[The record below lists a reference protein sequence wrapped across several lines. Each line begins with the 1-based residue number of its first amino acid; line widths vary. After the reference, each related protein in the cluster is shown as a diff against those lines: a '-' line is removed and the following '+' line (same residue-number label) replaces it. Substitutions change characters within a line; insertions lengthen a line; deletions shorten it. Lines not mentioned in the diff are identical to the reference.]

1 MHFTFTAL
9 LEATKNWHLIIVNG
23 LINSV
28 LFLDLKKAFDTV
40 DRSISAHL
48 FKIQSMFFLAILG
61 NRGQQSVSMPKHS
74 VYIV

>member
-9 LEATKNWHLIIVNG
+9 LEATKNWYLIIING

-40 DRSISAHL
+40 DHSILAHL
-48 FKIQSMFFLAILG
+48 FEFQSMFILG
-61 NRGQQSVSMPKHS
+61 NRGQQSVSMAKHTL
-74 VYIV
+74 YIV